1 MPPIRFRIRTI
12 MIVIA
17 AVAVLMGMPRD
28 MPRWSDSLV
37 LPLKAIVVLTV
48 VVLFFHRNRTDREAG
63 SGSKG
68 GVQESEV

>member
-17 AVAVLMGMPRD
+17 ALAVLMGMRKS

-37 LPLKAIVVLTV
+37 LPLKAIVVLASIV
-48 VVLFFHRNRTDREAG
+48 FFFHRNRPIERSEPVQSGEAER
-63 SGSKG
+63 
-68 GVQESEV
+68 V

>member
-17 AVAVLMGMPRD
+17 ALAVLMGMRKS

-37 LPLKAIVVLTV
+37 LPLKAIVVLAAIV
-48 VVLFFHRNRTDREAG
+48 FFFHRNRPIERSEPVQSGEAER
-63 SGSKG
+63 
-68 GVQESEV
+68 V